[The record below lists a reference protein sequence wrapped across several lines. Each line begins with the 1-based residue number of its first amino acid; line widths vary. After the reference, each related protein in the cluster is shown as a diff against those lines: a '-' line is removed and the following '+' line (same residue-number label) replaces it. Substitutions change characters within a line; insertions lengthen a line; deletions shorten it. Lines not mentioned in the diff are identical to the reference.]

1 LVQKKIDSLQLEM
14 ASSDLAS
21 YQLQLQQVA
30 AALTADPENSELL
43 TLKTD
48 LEQVIDLT
56 NELITAQAGEIQPE
70 PKLEKNSGYEKSNRK
85 SSEFETSATAEVD
98 EYKEDEVEDVRQ
110 PIKHWQVGEQCQTLW
125 HKDAQ
130 YHDATIEEITTDGE
144 VTVRF
149 KNYKEQTAVT
159 KLTLLKAPSSGTAG
173 PSSSKNKKEELAK
186 HKEYLKKKKAKK
198 AERFKKMDEQRE
210 DEKSKWQNFSGK
222 AFGKRGFVKKSIFK
236 TPENAQGRVGI
247 GTCGVSGQKMTNFSA
262 ANKYRRGT

>member
-1 LVQKKIDSLQLEM
+1 M

-21 YQLQLQQVA
+21 YQLQLQQVE

-43 TLKTD
+43 TLRTD

-56 NELITAQAGEIQPE
+56 KELITAQARENQPE
-70 PKLEKNSGYEKSNRK
+70 SQLEENSGYEKSNEK
-85 SSEFETSATAEVD
+85 SSEFESSVDPED
-98 EYKEDEVEDVRQ
+98 EYTKDEVEDIRQ
-110 PIKHWQVGEQCQTLW
+110 PIKHWQVGEQCQALW

-130 YHDATIEEITTDGE
+130 YHDATIEEVTTDGE
-144 VTVRF
+144 VSVRF
-149 KNYKEQTAVT
+149 KYYSHQTTVT
-159 KLTLLKAPSSGTAG
+159 KLALLKAPSSGTAG

-210 DEKSKWQNFSGK
+210 EEKSKWQSFSGK

-247 GTCGVSGQKMTNFSA
+247 GTCGVSGQKMTSFSS